1 MLSSEDQ
8 FRELLAQLIGRAD
21 RMLAE
26 RHEIFP
32 MGLLLRRD
40 GTLDVSVAAYE
51 EAEQIPG
58 LLNAMQASLS
68 EKAVAADAVAACI
81 AFPDYD
87 ASELVAF
94 LENRENYCAKARL
107 PVLQQPAPHLDAER
121 ITIEE
126 GAAHVFPADG

>member
-8 FRELLAQLIGRAD
+8 FGELLAQLIGRAD

-26 RHEIFP
+26 RNEIFP

-40 GTLDVSVAAYE
+40 GTLDVSVGSYE
-51 EAEQIPG
+51 EVGQIPG
-58 LLNAMQASLS
+58 LLIAMQTSLS
-68 EKAVAADAVAACI
+68 EKAVAEDAAASCI
-81 AFPDYD
+81 AFQDRD
-87 ASELVAF
+87 SAELVAF

-107 PVLQQPAPHLDAER
+107 PVLQQPAPHLDPER

-126 GAAHVFPADG
+126 GAVHVFPADG

>member
-8 FRELLAQLIGRAD
+8 FSELLAQLIGRAD

-26 RHEIFP
+26 RKEIFP

-40 GTLDVSVAAYE
+40 GTLDVSVAAYDDTD
-51 EAEQIPG
+51 QIPD

-68 EKAVAADAVAACI
+68 EKAAAADAVAACI
-81 AFPDYD
+81 AYPDYD

-94 LENRENYCAKARL
+94 LENRQSYCAKARL
-107 PVLQQPAPHLDAER
+107 PVLQQAAPCIDAER
-121 ITIEE
+121 IIIEK
-126 GAAHVFPADG
+126 GTVHVFPADG